1 MIGVL
6 LWSPDSV
13 EVSSLSSWCWHYS
26 GLLQPPPPLK
36 VSFSPQHG
44 DCLCGPIALL
54 VIETNLLNPSSAP
67 HNQFPLVLW
76 SPLHAAGCLFMLTVS
91 GLPSWPQICCRGQS
105 LNLGSWLACFFL
117 ASGWIAGKQHHT
129 QFVQFQGSK
138 PTTVPKDVCPSPCCV
153 SFCLNLCKYLYLP
166 SMLTF
171 QLCI

>member
-67 HNQFPLVLW
+67 HTQFPLVLW

-105 LNLGSWLACFFL
+105 LNLGLLTGLLFPSQWLDCREA
-117 ASGWIAGKQHHT
+117 APHT
-129 QFVQFQGSK
+129 VCAVPGFKANHCAQGCMSQ
-138 PTTVPKDVCPSPCCV
+138 
-153 SFCLNLCKYLYLP
+153 
-166 SMLTF
+166 SMLCF
-171 QLCI
+171 ILPQPL